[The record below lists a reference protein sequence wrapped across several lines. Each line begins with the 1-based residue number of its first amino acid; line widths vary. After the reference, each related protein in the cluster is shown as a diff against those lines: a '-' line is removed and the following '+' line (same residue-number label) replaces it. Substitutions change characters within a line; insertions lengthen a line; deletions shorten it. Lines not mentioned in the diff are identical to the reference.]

1 MRWLGLRGQVGV
13 TLHSHAVALS
23 SNEHSRIRHPMPP
36 PPTSSTTQ
44 HIQLVNFYII
54 RRRGATA
61 AAAAV
66 CTLATHRKVSRARV
80 SRHKWAATGEEKV
93 PLVKLEAENKST
105 WAVV

>member
-23 SNEHSRIRHPMPP
+23 SNEHSRIRPTRCHRPP
-36 PPTSSTTQ
+36 LPLPHSTSNWLIFTSSD
-44 HIQLVNFYII
+44 
-54 RRRGATA
+54 GA
-61 AAAAV
+61 AAAAAAA
-66 CTLATHRKVSRARV
+66 CTLATHRQISRARV
-80 SRHKWAATGEEKV
+80 RRHAWAATGEEKV